1 MALPP
6 VSWHAHRRAPP
17 GPAGRPDPCPQRTRR
32 PRCGGRRSALGA
44 GRTEC
49 SLPTQRRPRAR
60 NDTRLVCCGP
70 LRSSLLH
77 SSVTC
82 RLPEDVQK
90 AVEAIGSRTYNQ
102 ERQGHPRKRQ
112 VELVAPIGVEE
123 AVLQVHREYRDDH
136 HPDKCHR
143 CQRRQEAQ
151 YYQYPADKL
160 RESGQDGHGL
170 GRLYTQL
177 LEHLREARDPR
188 PAEAT
193 EELLGTMTDEDHTKN
208 QPQHQQPYVDHFDN
222 LLLTTKCPSEPSAS
236 GVAFTLSV
244 AKVTSVV

>member
-1 MALPP
+1 MGSTALPP
-6 VSWHAHRRAPP
+6 VPWCAHRRALH
-17 GPAGRPDPCPQRTRR
+17 GPAGHPVPCPRTTRR

-49 SLPTQRRPRAR
+49 SLPSRRQPRAR
-60 NDTRLVCCGP
+60 NGAPLGCCGP
-70 LRSSLLH
+70 RCLCLLH

-82 RLPEDVQK
+82 SLPEDAQR
-90 AVEAIGSRTYNQ
+90 AVEAIGSRTYDQ
-102 ERQGHPRKRQ
+102 ECQGHPRKRQ
-112 VELVAPIGVEE
+112 VELVASIGVEE

-136 HPDKCHR
+136 HPDEGQR
-143 CQRRQEAQ
+143 CQGRQEAQ
-151 YYQYPADKL
+151 YHQYPAAKL

-193 EELLGTMTDEDHTKN
+193 EELLCTMAYEDT
-208 QPQHQQPYVDHFDN
+208 PRTN
-222 LLLTTKCPSEPSAS
+222 LNTNNPTSIISS
-236 GVAFTLSV
+236 LSF
-244 AKVTSVV
+244 